1 MKKLNVFLVIFI
13 TGFVL
18 IIFFIISQGNIDNKK
33 TAITNP
39 IDGYSKKKAGDYAGA
54 KADFD
59 KAIELDPNNFKLLN
73 ERGRCKEELGDNVGA
88 LEDYKKAIS
97 ISSNYAEA
105 YYNMAWCKHKI
116 NDKIGACSDWQKSV
130 ELNGNGKFE
139 LESYCTVNQE
149 DNDITLNRDTVIKK
163 KAPVS
168 ASEKKS
174 SGIAYRHLDLITD
187 NNICTFSYVYLNNK
201 PHGRM
206 AKIYYDDF
214 YLKYTVS
221 FTNSSGDKIT
231 FDLKESNFTET
242 WGFVYNGGKYE
253 LTNNQKGRLYY

>member
-39 IDGYSKKKAGDYAGA
+39 IDGYSKKKTGDYAGA

-139 LESYCTVNQE
+139 LESYCNVDKNQE
-149 DNDITLNRDTVIKK
+149 EFVRKEQDNLKQKK
-163 KAPVS
+163 NPPS
-168 ASEKKS
+168 PQTKKVMDMFERKLKFHGDKIS
-174 SGIAYRHLDLITD
+174 
-187 NNICTFSYVYLNNK
+187 FSYVYLNDA
-201 PHGRM
+201 PYGRI
-206 AKIYYDDF
+206 ADIYYDDF
-214 YLKYTVS
+214 YNTYSLS
-221 FTNSSGDKIT
+221 FFNSSGEKIT
-231 FDLKESNFTET
+231 FKLKDSHFTET

-253 LTNNQKGRLYY
+253 LTNYKKDRLYY